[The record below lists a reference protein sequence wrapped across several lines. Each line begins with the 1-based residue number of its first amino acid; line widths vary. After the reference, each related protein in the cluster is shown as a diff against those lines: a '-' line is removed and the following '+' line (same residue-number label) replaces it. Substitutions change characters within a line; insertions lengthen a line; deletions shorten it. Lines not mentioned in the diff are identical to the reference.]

1 MRTITLLSLFAF
13 AAPALSV
20 SPAWAEVPPVPTDA
34 PSPLAPP
41 SVTTTPAPVVATEPA
56 APPPPAPPAPPTPVV
71 VAPQPSKNA
80 MPEVPE
86 IADEPM
92 PVWKRPPP
100 EARENR
106 RALFLSMA
114 PEVQQAQRMRQ
125 VGLGISIVGWASI
138 LAGGIV
144 FEQTGSNDLHN
155 GFSGLGHVNATLQNT
170 GIGFMAVGSAV
181 AAAGFAIF
189 TVGQWRLTAWHKK
202 RPNDAM
208 PTLSGF

>member
-1 MRTITLLSLFAF
+1 MRTIDLLSLLAF
-13 AAPALSV
+13 AASALSA
-20 SPAWAEVPPVPTDA
+20 SPAWAEVPPVPTGA

-41 SVTTTPAPVVATEPA
+41 SVTATPPPVVTSEPTVT
-56 APPPPAPPAPPTPVV
+56 PPPAPPAPPV
-71 VAPQPSKNA
+71 VARPQPSKNA

-100 EARENR
+100 QARENR
-106 RALFLSMA
+106 RALFLGMA
-114 PEVQQAQRMRQ
+114 PEVQQAQRLRQ
-125 VGLGISIVGWASI
+125 IGLGISIVGWASI
-138 LAGGIV
+138 FAGGIV
-144 FEQTGSNDLHN
+144 YEQTSSNDIQT

-170 GIGFMAVGSAV
+170 GIGFMAAGGAV
-181 AAAGFAIF
+181 AAIGFAIF
-189 TVGQWRLTAWHKK
+189 TTGQWRVTAWHKK